1 VSDAAARAAI
11 TEALDTTIVVEASA
25 GTGKTTALVERML
38 ALIGSG
44 RATLARIVAVTF
56 TDKAAG
62 EMKLRLRTRLEDA
75 RENAGPEARERF
87 EVALS
92 ELETAHIASI
102 HAFCAELLR
111 KRPIEARIDPAFNVI
126 AEEEERE
133 LLDRVFDRWLT
144 GVLEDPPPGVR
155 RALKRR
161 GGDTPPSEKLRRAA
175 HTLVEQRDFA
185 APWQR
190 PPLDREPEIDRMLGL
205 LTALADLGRVASNS
219 RDMLGVNLRT
229 LAASLLELEIDLPS
243 ASAETSS
250 LGGQDYDRLEHALS
264 RLLRVKAW
272 KHKGYGQQYAEG
284 LLRADILARREEVRV
299 ALEDLVARLDGEV
312 AALLR
317 EELRDVVTAY
327 DALKQE
333 QGALDFLDLLLC
345 TRDLLHG
352 DAATRAELQA
362 GITHVFIDEF
372 QDIDALQAD
381 ILLTLAAPVGSPLG
395 TPPAAGK
402 LFVVGDPKQSIY
414 SFRRAD
420 VALYERV
427 KRELVAQGALAV
439 QLTRSY
445 RATDA
450 IQSAVNAAFSLA
462 MPSEADGVQAAYR
475 PLEPVRNARAEQPSV
490 IALAVPKPYGNWGSL
505 SPPKIAE
512 STADAVAAFIDYLVT
527 RSGFMVQDQGALV
540 PVQSK
545 HVLLLFRSTRAFG
558 RELTRAYSRALE
570 ARRIPHVLGG
580 GRSFH
585 SREEVMALCAML
597 SAVEWPD
604 DELAVYSTLRG
615 PFFALTDAAL
625 LEHREAMGRLH
636 PLAPQIP
643 AETATAAQLEV
654 AVALDVLRL
663 AHYARNKQPIAHTV
677 QALLAATRAHA
688 GMAFWPS
695 GEQALAN
702 VQRIVDDA
710 RRFDA
715 RAATSFRAFVA
726 RLSGQAE
733 RGEASGSG
741 MLEEGSDGVRIMTV
755 HGAKGLEH
763 PIVILCEPTSPRRR
777 DPSRYV
783 DSTRELC
790 AVPLCDAA
798 PYELRI
804 HRDELLAREHAEET
818 RIAYVAA
825 TRARDLL
832 VVPCVGDAKQEG
844 WVDVLHPALYPSP
857 SSKRSPS
864 LAPGCPEFGDDS
876 VLDWPASAK
885 RIPGDSVAP
894 GQHEP
899 EHGEHRVVWWDP
911 KALNLGAEPLG
922 GVRQQELLAD
932 AGGSPAELA
941 GAARL
946 AAFEVE
952 RTVALEQAGQV
963 SLRSLA
969 ITSVVKQDVERAL
982 EARMVTVQDVSIERV
997 EIAESV
1003 AHARGARFGSLVH
1016 AVLASLLSEHVQ
1028 TGRRERIDGDVLS
1041 SSIEAK
1047 VRWHARIL
1055 GALPREQSAAIER
1068 VRAAWAHPLLVR
1080 ACASKALWVELP
1092 VALRLPD
1099 QTLAEG
1105 AFDLAFREPDGTV
1118 TVIDLKTD
1126 DPEGNPVYAA
1136 QVSVYAQAITAATG
1150 KPARAVLLRV

>member
-1 VSDAAARAAI
+1 MTPDTRAI

-25 GTGKTTALVERML
+25 GTGKTTALVSRML

-75 RENAGPEARERF
+75 RAAAGAEARQRF
-87 EVALS
+87 EQALS

-126 AEEEERE
+126 AEEEERD
-133 LLDRVFDRWLT
+133 LLDRVFERWLP

-161 GGDTPPSEKLRRAA
+161 GGETPPSEKLRRAA
-175 HTLVEQRDFA
+175 HTLVEQRDFD

-190 PPLDREPEIDRMLGL
+190 PSLDREAEIDRMLTML
-205 LTALADLGRVASNS
+205 SALADLGRVASNP
-219 RDMLGVNLRT
+219 RDYLAVDLKELR
-229 LAASLLELEIDLPS
+229 AALDEIEVGQSDRPE
-243 ASAETSS
+243 AER
-250 LGGQDYDRLEHALS
+250 DYDRLEHALG
-264 RLLRVKAW
+264 RLRYLKRGW
-272 KHKGYGQQYAEG
+272 DRKGAGQYYADG
-284 LLRADILARREEVRV
+284 LLRADVIARRSEARQVLDE
-299 ALEDLVARLDGEV
+299 LVARLDGDV

-317 EELRDVVTAY
+317 EELREVVSAY

-362 GITHVFIDEF
+362 SITHVFIDEF

-381 ILLTLAAPVGSPLG
+381 ILLTLAAEPGSALG
-395 TPPAAGK
+395 SPPAAGK

-420 VALYERV
+420 VALYERI
-427 KRELVAQGALAV
+427 KRELIATGALAV

-445 RATDA
+445 RATDV
-450 IQSAVNAAFSLA
+450 IQQAVNAAFSAA
-462 MPSEADGVQAAYR
+462 MPEESDGVQAAYR
-475 PLEPVRNARAEQPSV
+475 PLEPVRIARAEQPSV
-490 IALAVPKPYGNWGSL
+490 IALSVPRPYGPWGRI
-505 SPPKIAE
+505 SPRYVGD
-512 STADAVAAFIDYLVT
+512 STADAVAAFIDWLVGK
-527 RSGFMVQDQGALV
+527 SDFLVQEQGQLV
-540 PVQSK
+540 PVHSR
-545 HVLLLFRSTRAFG
+545 HVLLLFRSTRGFG
-558 RELTRAYSRALE
+558 RELTRPYSRALE
-570 ARRIPHVLGG
+570 ARRIPHVLSG

-585 SREEVMALCAML
+585 AREEVMALSAML

-604 DELAVYSTLRG
+604 DELSVYSTLRG
-615 PFFALTDAAL
+615 PFFALTDSAL
-625 LEHREAMGRLH
+625 LEYRELAQRLH
-636 PLAPQIP
+636 PLAPRP
-643 AETATAAQLEV
+643 EAEKCSAAQLEV
-654 AVALDVLRL
+654 AAALELLRA
-663 AHYARNKQPIAHTV
+663 AHYTRNAKPLAHTV

-715 RAATSFRAFVA
+715 RAATSFRAFVM
-726 RLSGQAE
+726 RLADQAE
-733 RGEASGSG
+733 RGEASGAST
-741 MLEEGSDGVRIMTV
+741 LEEGSDGVRIMTV

-763 PIVILCEPTSPRRR
+763 PVVILCDPTNPRRR

-783 DSTRELC
+783 DSERDLC
-790 AVPLCDAA
+790 AVSLCDAA
-798 PYELRI
+798 PYELRV
-804 HRDELLAREHAEET
+804 HREALLAREHAEET

-832 VVPCVGDAKQEG
+832 VVPCVGDGKQEG
-844 WVDVLHPALYPSP
+844 WVDVLHPALYPAP
-857 SSKRSPS
+857 ASKRAPG
-864 LAPGCPEFGDDS
+864 LAPGCPPFGTDS
-876 VLDWPASAK
+876 VRQAPAKAQ
-885 RIPGDSVAP
+885 RLPHDAVAP
-894 GQHEP
+894 GLHVP
-899 EHGEHRVVWWDP
+899 ERGEHRVVWWDP
-911 KALNLGAEPLG
+911 AALELDRAAVG

-932 AGGSPAELA
+932 AGGSPAELE

-946 AAFEVE
+946 VEFETA
-952 RTVALEQAGQV
+952 RAITLEHAGQP

-969 ITSVVKQDVERAL
+969 ITAAVKQDVERAV
-982 EARMVTVQDVSIERV
+982 EQRVIVPHEVTIERV
-997 EIAESV
+997 AIDEA
-1003 AHARGARFGSLVH
+1003 APRARGARFGSLVH
-1016 AVLASLLSEHVQ
+1016 AVLAGMLAERVEGGRDRRDDAALLA
-1028 TGRRERIDGDVLS
+1028 VLD
-1041 SSIEAK
+1041 K
-1047 VRWHARIL
+1047 QVKWHARLL
-1055 GALPREQSAAIER
+1055 GAPAHEQAVAVQR
-1068 VRAAWAHPLLVR
+1068 ALAAWKHPVLLR
-1080 ACASKALWVELP
+1080 ARESRTLWVELP

-1105 AFDLAFREPDGTV
+1105 AFDLAFREPDGSFTV
-1118 TVIDLKTD
+1118 VDFKTD
-1126 DPEGNPVYAA
+1126 DPEGNPVYVA
-1136 QVSVYAQAITAATG
+1136 QVTLYAQAITAATG
-1150 KPARAVLLRV
+1150 KPARAVLLQV

>member
-1 VSDAAARAAI
+1 VTDAHARRAI

-44 RATLARIVAVTF
+44 RATLAKIVAVTF

-62 EMKLRLRTRLEDA
+62 EMKLRLRTQLEVERA
-75 RENAGPEARERF
+75 NAGAEARERF

-111 KRPIEARIDPAFNVI
+111 KRPIEARIDPAFSVI

-155 RALKRR
+155 RALTRR

-175 HTLVEQRDFA
+175 HTLVEQRDFD

-205 LTALADLGRVASNS
+205 LTSLADLGRVAAHP
-219 RDMLGVNLRT
+219 RDTLGADLRE
-229 LAASLLELEIDLPS
+229 LGAALLELEIELPQ
-243 ASAETSS
+243 ARGERAESS
-250 LGGQDYDRLEHALS
+250 GPDYDRLEHALG
-264 RLLRVKAW
+264 RVLRVRAW
-272 KHKGYGQQYAEG
+272 KRKGLGQYYAEG
-284 LLRADILARREEVRV
+284 LLRADVLARREEVRA
-299 ALEDLVARLDGEV
+299 ALEELVGRLDGDV

-327 DALKQE
+327 DTLKQE

-345 TRDLLHG
+345 TRDLLRE
-352 DAATRAELQA
+352 DAETRAELQA
-362 GITHVFIDEF
+362 SITHVFIDEF
-372 QDIDALQAD
+372 QDIDALQAE
-381 ILLTLAAPVGSPLG
+381 ILLTLAAPPGSPLG
-395 TPPAAGK
+395 SPPAAGK

-427 KRELVAQGALAV
+427 KRELVAQGALSV

-475 PLEPVRNARAEQPSV
+475 PLEPVRVARAEQPSL
-490 IALAVPKPYGNWGSL
+490 IALAVPKPYGNWGTL
-505 SPPKIAE
+505 SPPRIAE

-527 RSGFMVQDQGALV
+527 RSGFMVHEQGQLV

-570 ARRIPHVLGG
+570 ARRVPHVLGG

-585 SREEVMALCAML
+585 AREEVMALCAML

-604 DELAVYSTLRG
+604 DELSVYAALRG
-615 PFFALTDAAL
+615 PFCALTDAAL
-625 LEHREAMGRLH
+625 LEYREASGRLH
-636 PLAPQIP
+636 PLAPRLP
-643 AETATAAQLEV
+643 LESATPGQLEV
-654 AVALDVLRL
+654 AAALEVLRA

-677 QALLAATRAHA
+677 QALLTATRAHA

-715 RAATSFRAFVA
+715 RAATSFRAFVS
-726 RLSGQAE
+726 RLSEQAE
-733 RGEASGSG
+733 RGEASGTG

-763 PIVILCEPTSPRRR
+763 PVVILCEPTSPRRR

-783 DSTRELC
+783 DSTRNLC

-798 PYELRI
+798 PYELRL
-804 HRDELLAREHAEET
+804 HRDALLAREHAEET

-844 WVDVLHPALYPSP
+844 WVDVLHPALYPSAG
-857 SSKRSPS
+857 SKRSPS
-864 LAPGCPEFGDDS
+864 PAPGCPPFGDDS
-876 VLDWPASAK
+876 VLEAPARAN
-885 RIPGDSVAP
+885 RVPEESVAP

-911 KALNLGAEPLG
+911 KALELGAEPLG

-946 AAFEVE
+946 AAFEAE
-952 RTVALEQAGQV
+952 RARALEQASQA
-963 SLRSLA
+963 SLRSFA
-969 ITSVVKQDVERAL
+969 ITSVVKQDIERAA
-982 EARMVTVQDVSIERV
+982 EARMVTVQEVAIERV
-997 EIAESV
+997 EIVESV
-1003 AHARGARFGSLVH
+1003 AKARGARFGSLVH
-1016 AVLASLLSEHVQ
+1016 AVLASLLTEHANS
-1028 TGRRERIDGDVLS
+1028 RRERSEGEPLLR
-1041 SSIEAK
+1041 SIEAK
-1047 VRWHARIL
+1047 VSWHARML
-1055 GALPREQSAAIER
+1055 GATRTEQSVAVQR
-1068 VRAAWAHPLLVR
+1068 VLAAWSHPLLVR
-1080 ACASKALWVELP
+1080 ARASKALWVELP
-1092 VALRLPD
+1092 VALRLAD

-1105 AFDLAFREPDGTV
+1105 AFDLAFREADGTV

-1126 DPEGNPVYAA
+1126 DPEGNAVYAA
-1136 QVSVYAQAITAATG
+1136 QVSVYAQAIAAATG
-1150 KPARAVLLRV
+1150 KPARAVLLQV